1 MLTGRVTEFDG
12 AKGLGTVRGE
22 NGVDYL
28 FHVIEITDG
37 TRTVDPGQWVSF
49 QPLPKFG
56 RFQAGRIRKV

>member
-1 MLTGRVTEFDG
+1 MMLGTVTEVDE

-22 NGVDYL
+22 DGVDYL
-28 FHVIEITDG
+28 FHVVEIIDG
-37 TRTVDPGQWVSF
+37 TRSIDAGQPVSF

>member
-1 MLTGRVTEFDG
+1 MLTGEVTEVDA

-28 FHVIEITDG
+28 FHVVEIVDG
-37 TRTVDPGQWVSF
+37 TRAIDVGERVLF

-56 RFQAGRIRKV
+56 HFQAGRIRKV

>member
-1 MLTGRVTEFDG
+1 MLTGTVTVIDG
-12 AKGLGTVRGE
+12 VKGLGTVRGE

-37 TRTVDPGQWVSF
+37 TRTVDPGQRVSF

-56 RFQAGRIRKV
+56 RFQAGRIHKV